1 MPNEIGPNETGAGD
15 RRPSNSRADEQ
26 RRFEHGSGGAVADV
40 AVEGR
45 PKLQDQ
51 SEDAPCAREA
61 PPLAPDAPYDQLG
74 EKIAVVGDRTEAE
87 VDEAV
92 EESFP
97 ASDPP
102 SPAAGRR
109 PG

>member
-1 MPNEIGPNETGAGD
+1 MPNEPGSGEQG
-15 RRPSNSRADEQ
+15 RRTPHDDEKW
-26 RRFEHGSGGAVADV
+26 RFEHGSSGAVADV

-45 PKLQDQ
+45 PRPQDHL
-51 SEDAPCAREA
+51 EDAPFAREA
-61 PPLAPDAPYDQLG
+61 EPLAPDEPYDQLA
-74 EKIAVVGDRTEAE
+74 EKAAAVGDHDEAE

-102 SPAAGRR
+102 RPAAHRR
-109 PG
+109 PAQS